1 MDWRAEVLKARPN
14 LSISSQKT
22 YASKLKKMDEFIP
35 NWRTLDAD
43 ELLQQI
49 DLLEYTDTYRK
60 GLLVA
65 VLVIIGMDE
74 TNKYSGKLNTLRKA
88 VYDKTAQYQAKN
100 NIMNNE
106 IASDNQAN
114 NIISYPELAKYIDKV
129 GRDAVSQQEDMIYC
143 ILYSL
148 LHIPVRNDLAGMK
161 FIGKREYNKIDTT
174 EEQNYLMH
182 DKGKNKYYYV
192 YYQNDT
198 TTKTRPKHLQELHPD
213 VKRIVRRYIR
223 KHDIHL
229 GDVIYPISKN
239 NLSQLLTKTSQKY
252 IGKNIG
258 TTLIRKIVASH
269 KFQHIKPDVAEQT
282 EMAAAMGHSV
292 ATQNAVYNKAIPR

>member
-22 YASKLKKMDEFIP
+22 YASKLKKMDQFIP

-49 DLLEYTDTYRK
+49 DLLDYTDTYRK

-74 TNKYSGKLNTLRKA
+74 TNKYSEKLNTLRKA
-88 VYDKTAQYQAKN
+88 VYDKTTEYQAKN

-106 IASDNQAN
+106 IASENQAN
-114 NIISYPELAKYIDKV
+114 NIISYPELAKYIDKL
-129 GRDAVSQQEDMIYC
+129 GREAITQQEEMIHC
-143 ILYSL
+143 ILFSL

-161 FIGKREYNKIDTT
+161 FIGKRDYNKINKTD
-174 EEQNYLMH
+174 EQNYLLY
-182 DKGKNKYYYV
+182 DQSKNKYYYV

-213 VKRIVRRYIR
+213 VKKVVKRYIR
-223 KHDIHL
+223 KYDIKK
-229 GDVIYPISKN
+229 GDVLYPVSKN

-269 KFQHIKPDVAEQT
+269 KFQHIKPDMAEQE